1 MNECVNYFIIEGTIK
16 SVGDKGEEGLS
27 IGIKPTA
34 KNIYHNN
41 LKGEDNIYFFA
52 HLNCKSDSNCDS
64 KSIDCLEIVSEDSLE
79 NLLISESLHDVISEL
94 FIQQKNV
101 LFYTKKCESRYKVV
115 KVSLE

>member
-41 LKGEDNIYFFA
+41 LEGEDKIYFFA
-52 HLNCKSDSNCDS
+52 HLS
-64 KSIDCLEIVSEDSLE
+64 
-79 NLLISESLHDVISEL
+79 
-94 FIQQKNV
+94 
-101 LFYTKKCESRYKVV
+101 
-115 KVSLE
+115 